1 MPKQNKEL
9 KWLKELRNKKDMS
22 TYEVAEKIGISQSLY
37 SSIENGLRGVT
48 VENAKRI
55 ARFYGFEWTKFYK

>member
-1 MPKQNKEL
+1 MRD
-9 KWLKELRNKKDMS
+9 WLKAMRNERKLT

-48 VENAKRI
+48 VENAK
-55 ARFYGFEWTKFYK
+55 K